1 MSLLG
6 ESISALVA
14 IKIKRRYDT
23 FTDQYNRIFM
33 VKMTILFSAFI
44 GFNYFQDKVSCI
56 VANVNGMDGGFV
68 GSACWIQGFYVFD
81 EMRDRLDESG
91 YYGIPKNMD
100 YDGINPLGQLCSTVD
115 RALDKVTECRP
126 MQRLYYLQYQY
137 MPFFTAS
144 LAFFFYLP
152 YILFK
157 TVNFDII
164 SLRDEIKDGEMSA
177 DKIFTSYFDRIVNNR
192 RRMRYKS
199 ILNIIIKLMYLI
211 ANVLAFEACDS
222 ILHGDFRSYGTEFAK
237 WVKYEN
243 FERHDHNLK
252 VRAVPKP
259 GNILLPPMGFCDIH
273 EASRDVRN
281 THINTHRFICEISPH
296 VLYQYVMLVFWFL
309 LVIGIV
315 ISILGFFQHIMV
327 HIASYI
333 QMNRHDP
340 TGKLYRVLTLR
351 EIDYLDI
358 LRLKSTSQYGTV
370 LKKIRED
377 RLDHVVDETEKLYPG
392 KDTMF

>member
-1 MSLLG
+1 
-6 ESISALVA
+6 
-14 IKIKRRYDT
+14 
-23 FTDQYNRIFM
+23 
-33 VKMTILFSAFI
+33 
-44 GFNYFQDKVSCI
+44 
-56 VANVNGMDGGFV
+56 
-68 GSACWIQGFYVFD
+68 
-81 EMRDRLDESG
+81 MRGRLDESG

-157 TVNFDII
+157 TVNFDTI
-164 SLRDEIKDGEMSA
+164 SLKDKLKEGDMTA
-177 DKIFTSYFDRIVNNR
+177 DKIFTSYFDRVVNSR

-199 ILNIIIKLMYLI
+199 IMNIIIKLMYLI
-211 ANVLAFEACDS
+211 ANILAFEACDS

-259 GNILLPPMGFCDIH
+259 GN
-273 EASRDVRN
+273 N
-281 THINTHRFICEISPH
+281 
-296 VLYQYVMLVFWFL
+296 
-309 LVIGIV
+309 
-315 ISILGFFQHIMV
+315 
-327 HIASYI
+327 
-333 QMNRHDP
+333 
-340 TGKLYRVLTLR
+340 
-351 EIDYLDI
+351 
-358 LRLKSTSQYGTV
+358 
-370 LKKIRED
+370 
-377 RLDHVVDETEKLYPG
+377 
-392 KDTMF
+392 

>member
-1 MSLLG
+1 MHFL
-6 ESISALVA
+6 SA
-14 IKIKRRYDT
+14 
-23 FTDQYNRIFM
+23 
-33 VKMTILFSAFI
+33 
-44 GFNYFQDKVSCI
+44 
-56 VANVNGMDGGFV
+56 
-68 GSACWIQGFYVFD
+68 GFYVFD
-81 EMRDRLDESG
+81 EMRQRLDESG

-115 RALDKVTECRP
+115 RALDQVTECRP
-126 MQRLYYLQYQY
+126 MKRLYYLQYQY

-157 TVNFDII
+157 TVNFDVI
-164 SLRDEIKDGEMSA
+164 SLKESLKEEEMTTDQIYS
-177 DKIFTSYFDRIVNNR
+177 SYFDRGVNSR

-199 ILNIIIKLMYLI
+199 ACNIVIKLMYLV

-222 ILHGDFRSYGTEFAK
+222 ILHGDFRSYGTRFAS
-237 WVKYEN
+237 WAHLTN
-243 FERHDHNLK
+243 FEMHDHDLK
-252 VRAVPKP
+252 KRAVPKP
-259 GNILLPPMGFCDIH
+259 GNILLPPVGFCDIH

-315 ISILGFFQHIMV
+315 ISIIGFLQHLLLHLTSFV
-327 HIASYI
+327 
-333 QMNRHDP
+333 QMNRHDS

-351 EIDYLDI
+351 EIDYLDV
-358 LRLKSTSQYGTV
+358 LRNKSTPQYGAI
-370 LKKIRED
+370 LKKVREE
-377 RLDHVVDETEKLYPG
+377 RLGKDSDDETVTIFS
-392 KDTMF
+392 KDSAF